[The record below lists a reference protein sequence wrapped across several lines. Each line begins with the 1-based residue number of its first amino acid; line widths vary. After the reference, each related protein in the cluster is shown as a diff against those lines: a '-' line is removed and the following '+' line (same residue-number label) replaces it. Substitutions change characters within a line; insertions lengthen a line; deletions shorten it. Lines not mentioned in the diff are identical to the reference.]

1 MSEREL
7 MRLII
12 RGKIILLWRSNFVF
26 MLLEQRVVSL
36 TPIKDSYRSLF
47 VSILIEFYDE
57 GCSLLNFTLFIYKL
71 IEGQMAILI
80 KEESLLPPFVQK
92 NNIF

>member
-1 MSEREL
+1 
-7 MRLII
+7 
-12 RGKIILLWRSNFVF
+12 
-26 MLLEQRVVSL
+26 MLLEQRVGSI